1 LTILPA
7 GRPHQLATEL
17 LASDKMERF
26 AQDIA
31 KRYPDRMIIFDSPPV
46 LMSSIPGV
54 VALHVGQIVFVVR
67 AEKTTQASIDSALG
81 QLSAY
86 ENIYLLLNK
95 ARTMVGSDRFDGY
108 HGYYR

>member
-1 LTILPA
+1 
-7 GRPHQLATEL
+7 
-17 LASDKMERF
+17 MEKF
-26 AQDIA
+26 VEEIA

-54 VALHVGQIVFVVR
+54 LALHVAQIVFVVR
-67 AEKTTQASIDSALG
+67 ADKTTQTSIDTALG
-81 QLSAY
+81 LISGC

-95 ARTMVGSDRFDGY
+95 ARTVVGSDKFDGY